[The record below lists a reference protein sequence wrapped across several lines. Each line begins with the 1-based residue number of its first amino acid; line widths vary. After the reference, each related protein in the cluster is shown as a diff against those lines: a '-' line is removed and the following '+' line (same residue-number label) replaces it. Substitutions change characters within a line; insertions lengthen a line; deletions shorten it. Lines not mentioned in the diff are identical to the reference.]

1 MTTVGIV
8 GHEEAKFT
16 PAYKEMARNTI
27 AGILM
32 DAGQML
38 VVSGAC
44 PLGGVDVW
52 AIEIA
57 EALGHLTLE
66 FPPAVHNWA
75 EGFKPRNIH
84 IAEASDILHVIVVK
98 EYHPLYQGK
107 HWFQPVEQGHYVEM
121 KPWCYHCKRFGHV
134 KSGACWTAKYAMGLG
149 KPAIWWEL

>member
-8 GHEEAKFT
+8 GAEEAKFDGYHRLKAHT
-16 PAYKEMARNTI
+16 TI
-27 AGILM
+27 GEILM
-32 DAGQML
+32 GHEQVQ

-52 AIEIA
+52 AIEMA
-57 EALGHLTLE
+57 ETLGHLTLE

-107 HWFQPVEQGHYVEM
+107 HWFRPVEQGHYVEM

-134 KSGACWTAKYAMGLG
+134 KSGACWTAKYAQKLG